1 MLYPLPETFYLCRI
15 GRPVDDRGSV
25 KSEGASV
32 SECGSRILTGGA
44 SRKGLPWRQLNETER
59 LSEPDRDRPLCDACN
74 ELAGRLRP
82 SGPDGEIDEW
92 SLYDESFRRLV
103 EWAEGSGCF
112 FEGLQPLKE
121 GGREHDLT
129 FIEESRTW
137 LKFTKPAAAGYV
149 VTFNFG
155 APALEPAL
163 PLEYLERLLLQ
174 NEIFAD
180 RVSFVGVAGE
190 RHRPRIVTRQP
201 HIRGEDATP
210 DEIVFLMAELGFQ
223 PLPARFSI
231 GYADSLAF
239 IREDVAVFDLR
250 PANVVRTK
258 EGLIVPIDAIPFRLT
273 PEAREILAD

>member
-1 MLYPLPETFYLCRI
+1 MNEPEFLP
-15 GRPVDDRGSV
+15 
-25 KSEGASV
+25 
-32 SECGSRILTGGA
+32 
-44 SRKGLPWRQLNETER
+44 Q
-59 LSEPDRDRPLCDACN
+59 PDRDRPLGEACHD
-74 ELAGRLRP
+74 LAGRLRP

-92 SLYDESFRRLV
+92 SIYDESFRRLV
-103 EWAEGSGCF
+103 RWAEEKGCF
-112 FEGLQPLKE
+112 FEGLQPLKG

-129 FIEESRTW
+129 FIEQSRTW

-149 VTFNFG
+149 VSFDFG

-190 RHRPRIVTRQP
+190 KHRPRIVTRQP
-201 HIRGEDATP
+201 HIRGDDAMAA
-210 DEIVFLMAELGFQ
+210 EIIFLMTAELGFRQ
-223 PLPARFSI
+223 LPERFSV

-250 PANVVRTK
+250 PANVVRT
-258 EGLIVPIDAIPFRLT
+258 EDGLIVPIDAIPVRLDIG
-273 PEAREILAD
+273 ARVILEG